1 MKEIRAKIILYFTYT
16 SQPLYKKQNLSEL
29 KVIVPKRESAIV
41 HQVSF
46 CSNKTKISGVC
57 HPQKAW
63 EPTEFEWGPRIM
75 VKLNLRE
82 LRNSKEPGLL
92 TFIGQTILFGYRYM
106 VKSEK

>member
-1 MKEIRAKIILYFTYT
+1 
-16 SQPLYKKQNLSEL
+16 
-29 KVIVPKRESAIV
+29 
-41 HQVSF
+41 
-46 CSNKTKISGVC
+46 
-57 HPQKAW
+57 
-63 EPTEFEWGPRIM
+63 M